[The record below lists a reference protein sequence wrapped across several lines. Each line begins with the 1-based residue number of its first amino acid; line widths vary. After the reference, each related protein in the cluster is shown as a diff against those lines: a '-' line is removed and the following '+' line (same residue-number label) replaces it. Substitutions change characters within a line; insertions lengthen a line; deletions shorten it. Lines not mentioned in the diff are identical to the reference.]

1 MRTRL
6 CLLGNKG
13 RIGRRLSKAVY
24 RDIICEAQVQSQ
36 EQFMKVGVRV
46 EDNENGA
53 SADPW
58 GHRRQVSWV
67 RRLRRC

>member
-1 MRTRL
+1 M
-6 CLLGNKG
+6 
-13 RIGRRLSKAVY
+13 Y

-36 EQFMKVGVRV
+36 EQFMEVGVRV
-46 EDNENGA
+46 EDSENGA

-67 RRLRRC
+67 RRLYYRAKILLWYMGW

>member
-13 RIGRRLSKAVY
+13 RIGRRLNKTVC
-24 RDIICEAQVQSQ
+24 RDMICEAQVQSQ
-36 EQFMKVGVRV
+36 EQFMEVGERV

-67 RRLRRC
+67 RRLCR

>member
-1 MRTRL
+1 M
-6 CLLGNKG
+6 
-13 RIGRRLSKAVY
+13 Y